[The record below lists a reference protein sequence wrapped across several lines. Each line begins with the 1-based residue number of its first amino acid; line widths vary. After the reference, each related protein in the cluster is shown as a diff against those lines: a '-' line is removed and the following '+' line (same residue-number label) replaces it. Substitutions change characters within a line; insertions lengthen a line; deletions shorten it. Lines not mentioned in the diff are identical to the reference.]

1 MKKIN
6 ESFISSDDCEYSL
19 GNNQLCF
26 VTKGAVWAVQ
36 PGAVVFANGENTK
49 AYADWNLAVAHAA
62 HATSEAFANKSGSSA
77 FALVA
82 GSKAIAAAPN
92 SNAHATC
99 LDSVAVLQD
108 FQGIVHPY
116 RFKK

>member
-6 ESFISSDDCEYSL
+6 ENFVCSDDCEYSL

-49 AYADWNLAVAHAA
+49 A
-62 HATSEAFANKSGSSA
+62 
-77 FALVA
+77 
-82 GSKAIAAAPN
+82 
-92 SNAHATC
+92 
-99 LDSVAVLQD
+99 
-108 FQGIVHPY
+108 
-116 RFKK
+116 